1 MAPIISATSAVLL
14 LAPLSVQSFSTQS
27 AFISKTSSPCV
38 YNKLS
43 SRCQTPLQMSPLD
56 PHTVTTLTDMIHSS
70 SLLIA
75 DAADATA
82 DAAATAVKDDGW
94 WQQYLGYF
102 KGALVA
108 VHSTIDQPLRSIG
121 VTQTWGPSIAL
132 FTFGVRSLLLPL
144 SFQQTKSTE
153 YTKALKPYQDEIKKK
168 FKDNQDMQNRAVA
181 KLFEDAGTNPLSGCL
196 VSLAQLPIFLALY
209 RSVTL
214 LAKDGALNE
223 PFLWIPSLQGPVSPP
238 LYRGSEWISEGWVFD
253 GSSLPIPQLGWETT
267 LAYLVMPVLLVLGQS
282 LTMSVLTPQPDT
294 SNQTAEEKEQLE
306 SSQRILKFLPLLI
319 GFFSLQVPAGLTVY
333 WFTSNLFSVSQS
345 LGVRKYYELNPPKIE
360 LPDYWDALGS
370 DEDFMSPEDKRKAA
384 QAGLATGPKFEDL
397 LDEARFHFVV
407 DRSPIREESDAW
419 KRVSS
424 SKHEL
429 PAEMAAWASV
439 EAKVEETA
447 NV

>member
-1 MAPIISATSAVLL
+1 MA
-14 LAPLSVQSFSTQS
+14 
-27 AFISKTSSPCV
+27 
-38 YNKLS
+38 
-43 SRCQTPLQMSPLD
+43 
-56 PHTVTTLTDMIHSS
+56 
-70 SLLIA
+70 
-75 DAADATA
+75 
-82 DAAATAVKDDGW
+82 
-94 WQQYLGYF
+94 
-102 KGALVA
+102 
-108 VHSTIDQPLRSIG
+108 
-121 VTQTWGPSIAL
+121 
-132 FTFGVRSLLLPL
+132 
-144 SFQQTKSTE
+144 
-153 YTKALKPYQDEIKKK
+153 
-168 FKDNQDMQNRAVA
+168 
-181 KLFEDAGTNPLSGCL
+181 LSGCL

-397 LDEARFHFVV
+397 LDGAFSFLCVLVRTTLFGLILRF
-407 DRSPIREESDAW
+407 P
-419 KRVSS
+419 
-424 SKHEL
+424 L
-429 PAEMAAWASV
+429 
-439 EAKVEETA
+439 
-447 NV
+447 